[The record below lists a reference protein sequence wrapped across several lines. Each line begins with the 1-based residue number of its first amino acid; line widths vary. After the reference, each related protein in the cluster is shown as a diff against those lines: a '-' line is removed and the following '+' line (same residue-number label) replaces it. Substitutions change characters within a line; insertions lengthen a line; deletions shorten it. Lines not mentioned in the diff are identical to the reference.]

1 MISSRGA
8 ADSAGICDMEL
19 PAPYNIQDQSR
30 MHPPVLYNIVTL
42 IENAVPPPTCGGDA
56 VLIAGARRSLYMT
69 LTS

>member
-1 MISSRGA
+1 
-8 ADSAGICDMEL
+8 MEL